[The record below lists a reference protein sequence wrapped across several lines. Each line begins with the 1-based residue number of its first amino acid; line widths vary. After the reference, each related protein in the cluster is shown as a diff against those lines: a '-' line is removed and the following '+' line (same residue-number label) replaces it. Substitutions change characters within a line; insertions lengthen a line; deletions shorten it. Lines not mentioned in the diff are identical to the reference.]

1 MKKFFVSA
9 GLVALGAAGLQT
21 AIADGVDVAAPRNW
35 SVSGTL
41 RGFYDDNYNIT
52 GNAKGSFGIEASP
65 SVSFHL
71 PLQQTDIGL
80 RYTYGAYYYQDR
92 DAAGLN
98 PFDQTHQVDFWLDH
112 AFTERWRVKVTDTFA
127 SGQEPELIG
136 PVSPSAPTGVNYR
149 VNGDNIANHGSIA
162 LSTDW
167 TRLFSTELTY
177 NNGFYDYDNSGAA
190 LSPGTTLTPSAAG
203 ALGSPGWSPGWQQ
216 LNGAGSGGASLA
228 GLLNRVEQ
236 SVSLD
241 LKWALQP
248 ETTVFIGYQLS
259 WVNYTGNEPISVVNS
274 ADPISR
280 TPLLFA
286 NPPTGQRSF
295 VYHSSDRDSLTHY
308 GYVGIEHQFTA
319 NLSGTLRG
327 GASFTDSYNDPL
339 FPTTSWA
346 PYVDLSLQYT
356 YLPGSYV
363 QIGFTHDI
371 NSTDQVAPN
380 TAGQLTQYAESSVLY
395 ADINHKITSK
405 LTATVIGRMQYSTY
419 QGGAASSDDETDYS
433 LGVNLTYQFTQH
445 FSADAGYNYDNVVTS
460 IAGYSYSRNRVYLGL
475 TANY

>member
-177 NNGFYDYDNSGAA
+177 NNGLYDYDNSGATAGVYPGIPPTSA
-190 LSPGTTLTPSAAG
+190 LSTIG
-203 ALGSPGWSPGWQQ
+203 ALGEPGWNSGYQQ
-216 LNGAGSGGASLA
+216 LNGSASGGASLA
-228 GLLNRVEQ
+228 GILNRIEQ

-248 ETTVFIGYQLS
+248 ETTVFVGYQLS
-259 WVNYTGNEPISVVNS
+259 WVNYTANEPISVVNS
-274 ADPISR
+274 INDV
-280 TPLLFA
+280 
-286 NPPTGQRSF
+286 SF

-308 GYVGIEHQFTA
+308 GYLGIEHQFTA

>member
-112 AFTERWRVKVTDTFA
+112 AFTERWRVKLTDTFA

-136 PVSPSAPTGVNYR
+136 PTPTVGNPINYR
-149 VNGDNIANHGSIA
+149 INGDNIANHGSIA

-177 NNGFYDYDNSGAA
+177 NNGFYDYDNSGATAGVYPGIPPTSA
-190 LSPGTTLTPSAAG
+190 LSTIG
-203 ALGSPGWSPGWQQ
+203 ALGEPGWNSGYQQ
-216 LNGAGSGGASLA
+216 LTGSASGGASLA
-228 GLLNRVEQ
+228 GILNRIEQ

-248 ETTVFIGYQLS
+248 ETTVFVGYQLS
-259 WVNYTGNEPISVVNS
+259 WVNYTANEPISVVNS
-274 ADPISR
+274 INDV
-280 TPLLFA
+280 
-286 NPPTGQRSF
+286 SF

-308 GYVGIEHQFTA
+308 GYLGIEHQFTA

>member
-112 AFTERWRVKVTDTFA
+112 AFTERWRVKLTDTFA

-136 PVSPSAPTGVNYR
+136 PTPTVGNPINYR
-149 VNGDNIANHGSIA
+149 INGDNIANHGSIA

-177 NNGFYDYDNSGAA
+177 NNGFYDYDNSGATAGVYPGIPPTSA
-190 LSPGTTLTPSAAG
+190 LSTIG
-203 ALGSPGWSPGWQQ
+203 ALGEPGWNSGYQQ
-216 LNGAGSGGASLA
+216 LTGSASGGASLA
-228 GLLNRVEQ
+228 GILNRIEQ

-248 ETTVFIGYQLS
+248 ETTVFVGYQLS
-259 WVNYTGNEPISVVNS
+259 WVNHTANEPISVVNS
-274 ADPISR
+274 INDV
-280 TPLLFA
+280 
-286 NPPTGQRSF
+286 SF

-308 GYVGIEHQFTA
+308 GYLGIEHQFTA